1 MQVVALE
8 CMDSILLN
16 FLVRYWTAYYR
27 YNVSSD
33 VHNHCI
39 YCSDAQF
46 HNVTFLHRCWIVN
59 KCFES
64 KMTWVYFPVSWL
76 SGLEIKAWAVC
87 NSTELLLLPTCI
99 VDVPTSLDLSWEVS
113 DLLSEADS
121 VPELSTR
128 LDRLLRIFTDGHVMS
143 SSTIKTLGLWLTTW
157 RNMPCFQA
165 NKIPTTSS
173 QYSSSSHW
181 FSNGTTG
188 HRLDFSCKRHN
199 AEYNLHCLHKVRM
212 RKGAVWIFPYAG
224 QILG

>member
-1 MQVVALE
+1 MSHSFTDAELSTNVLISKVSLPTVGKFN
-8 CMDSILLN
+8 CSRVLLVIQD
-16 FLVRYWTAYYR
+16 LWWL
-27 YNVSSD
+27 
-33 VHNHCI
+33 
-39 YCSDAQF
+39 Q
-46 HNVTFLHRCWIVN
+46 
-59 KCFES
+59 ES

-113 DLLSEADS
+113 DLLSEADP
-121 VPELSTR
+121 VPELSTG

-157 RNMPCFQA
+157 CNMPCFQA
-165 NKIPTTSS
+165 KKTPTTSS
-173 QYSSSSHW
+173 QYSSSSLW

-188 HRLDFSCKRHN
+188 DRLDFSCKRHN